1 MFPVHKKGNNRDI
14 NNYRG
19 ITSLNAVS
27 KLFELVILE
36 PLEAHCKPFLS
47 NDQHSLTP
55 GRSTATNLLCLTSY
69 ITDCMVQRAQTDV
82 IYTDLA
88 AAFDKVNHDIAIA
101 KIKKFGINGI
111 PQGSHLGPF
120 LFLLYFNDVHR
131 ALKASRL
138 SFADDLKIVAFSS
151 NSLKCSLIGAGS
163 TQ

>member
-1 MFPVHKKGNNRDI
+1 MFPAHKKGSKRDI

-47 NDQHSLTP
+47 NDQHGFTS
-55 GRSTATNLLCLTSY
+55 GRSTATNLLCLTSF
-69 ITDCMVQRAQTDV
+69 ITNSMVQRAQTDV

-101 KIKKFGINGI
+101 KMNKFSING
-111 PQGSHLGPF
+111 S
-120 LFLLYFNDVHR
+120 
-131 ALKASRL
+131 
-138 SFADDLKIVAFSS
+138 
-151 NSLKCSLIGAGS
+151 
-163 TQ
+163 